1 MGLIEKIESCLS
13 IPRISEG
20 GAVMD
25 GSFTTEPY
33 ITDSLRG
40 DGEPYCVTLFT
51 TVNLFYRTQDDAV
64 SNAIKLYKALNSEK
78 GIVTDEPDFTWESE
92 AQYWR
97 ASLRVQ
103 EVITNGNE

>member
-13 IPRISEG
+13 IPRISESC
-20 GAVMD
+20 AVMD

-40 DGEPYCVTLFT
+40 SGEPTCITLFT

-64 SNAIKLYKALNSEK
+64 SNGIKLYKALNSEK

-97 ASLRVQ
+97 TSLRVQ
-103 EVITNGNE
+103 EVLQND

>member
-1 MGLIEKIESCLS
+1 MGLIEKIEECLS
-13 IPRISEG
+13 IPRISES

-40 DGEPYCVTLFT
+40 SGEPTCITLFT
-51 TVNLFYRTQDDAV
+51 TVNLFYRVQNDAV
-64 SNAIKLYKALNSEK
+64 SNAINLYKALNSEK

>member
-1 MGLIEKIESCLS
+1 MSLEDKIKACLT
-13 IPRISEG
+13 IPMIAED

-40 DGEPYCVTLFT
+40 NGEPTCVTLFT
-51 TVNLFYRTQDDAV
+51 TVNLFYRKKDDAV
-64 SNAIKLYKALNSEK
+64 SNGIKLYKSLNSES
-78 GIVTDEPDFTWESE
+78 GIVTDEPDFTWERE

-97 ASLRVQ
+97 TSLRVQ
-103 EVITNGNE
+103 EVIENGS